1 MALAETA
8 RLVTQL
14 ALDDKMSGG
23 LLKAHGALNTFSSGA
38 GQATKGVG
46 QLGVGLLRIGVAGA
60 VAAATGLGAA
70 IKVAGDFQAQLNT
83 INTIAQVT
91 PPELAKIGSGIRG
104 LARAGGGDLGDLTKA
119 YYDLLSAGVSVGQAQ
134 GTLNTAFS
142 LSRGALGTTSQA
154 VDVLTTAMNA
164 YGTKTAADAVRI
176 SNELAVAVRDGK
188 VTLDQIAPSYANVAA
203 IAAQAGIGTD
213 EIAAAYGRLTAQ
225 GVPAAEVTTQMSRAI
240 IELLKPNAA
249 LNALQEKT
257 GLNFASIAR
266 EKGLQVALEDMRV
279 AAEKAGIPFIDLF
292 GRVEGY
298 KFALQT
304 TGPASKAF
312 RDELDKVHHS
322 AGVLDE
328 QVAARNQGLNF
339 QLARLKALALD
350 AGITIGSSLLPAL
363 TPMIEKI
370 VTFLNSKAGQG
381 LLAKFANDVAAGFS
395 NLAAKAK
402 GIDFAGIIG
411 GIRILGQVSG
421 KIVDTFLKLPPSVQ
435 AVVIAGLAANRISGG
450 IIGSGLGNLTA
461 GLGKLLVGGL
471 TGGGGGLAGVLTQRG
486 STPAN
491 PLWVSVVGGGIG
503 GGGGGGLLGKVGTVV
518 AGAGGF
524 SLGAATALLA
534 GMLAPLI
541 MFDLIPELVGK
552 GKDAKPGSFTSPD
565 TTGFT
570 TTGTGGRTNVVPA
583 GTLAQIT
590 GLIPGAPGF
599 AAAAGTRTYNVKDA
613 GVKADLRENLN
624 VLRAQQREVITDRA
638 ARARQA
644 AAVQRAAE
652 LGRVTTKTGL
662 LQNAGVIRQTAAQIA
677 AVTARVATR
686 AQAIQSA
693 TTRLQ
698 GVTHTGFQSNYGQLA
713 ALNRKKTSV
722 TVNNYV
728 AIEATFSASAVA
740 TAIRRRITI
749 AGTSHSG
756 FLQSATI

>member
-14 ALDDKMSGG
+14 ALDDKLSGG

-134 GTLNTAFS
+134 GTLNTAFA
-142 LSRGALGTTSQA
+142 LSRGTLGSTSQA

-402 GIDFAGIIG
+402 GIDWSGIIG
-411 GIRILGQVSG
+411 GVRILGQVS
-421 KIVDTFLKLPPSVQ
+421 KTIVDSFLKLPPGVQ
-435 AVVIAGLAANRISGG
+435 AIVVAGLAANRISGG
-450 IIGSGLGNLTA
+450 IIGS
-461 GLGKLLVGGL
+461 
-471 TGGGGGLAGVLTQRG
+471 
-486 STPAN
+486 
-491 PLWVSVVGGGIG
+491 
-503 GGGGGGLLGKVGTVV
+503 
-518 AGAGGF
+518 
-524 SLGAATALLA
+524 
-534 GMLAPLI
+534 
-541 MFDLIPELVGK
+541 
-552 GKDAKPGSFTSPD
+552 
-565 TTGFT
+565 
-570 TTGTGGRTNVVPA
+570 
-583 GTLAQIT
+583 
-590 GLIPGAPGF
+590 
-599 AAAAGTRTYNVKDA
+599 
-613 GVKADLRENLN
+613 
-624 VLRAQQREVITDRA
+624 
-638 ARARQA
+638 
-644 AAVQRAAE
+644 
-652 LGRVTTKTGL
+652 
-662 LQNAGVIRQTAAQIA
+662 
-677 AVTARVATR
+677 
-686 AQAIQSA
+686 
-693 TTRLQ
+693 
-698 GVTHTGFQSNYGQLA
+698 
-713 ALNRKKTSV
+713 
-722 TVNNYV
+722 
-728 AIEATFSASAVA
+728 
-740 TAIRRRITI
+740 
-749 AGTSHSG
+749 
-756 FLQSATI
+756 